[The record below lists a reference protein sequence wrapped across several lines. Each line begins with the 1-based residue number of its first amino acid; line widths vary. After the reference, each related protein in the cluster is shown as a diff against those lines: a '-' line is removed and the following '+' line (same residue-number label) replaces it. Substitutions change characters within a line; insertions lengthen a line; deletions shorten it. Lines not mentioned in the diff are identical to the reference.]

1 MSASSSKTRYIHCGK
16 FQYQSGGDERTGKLT
31 AEENGWLEKYEKK
44 KGKEMIKVDK
54 LCIKMLYETIEKKD
68 KEIAKQTEQINKLK
82 EKIKRKM
89 EETKQ
94 NAAEK
99 KQAKLDKKNMK
110 LNKWQCQIPKT
121 PMVISE
127 IASQVF
133 QIFQYGGKEH
143 HFQAL
148 LEHELRKQGYC
159 VHQETAVIYK
169 VNTISGETI
178 QLPHDIRGRED
189 LLLPSEKMIIEL
201 KQTKLL
207 GNKEH
212 QQLIRYMHQR
222 YTYSDWGTETKGML
236 INFGDEDFEAWFVQ
250 YTDEGALEH
259 IKIKSFSREI
269 YKSWEENAYV
279 L

>member
-1 MSASSSKTRYIHCGK
+1 
-16 FQYQSGGDERTGKLT
+16 
-31 AEENGWLEKYEKK
+31 
-44 KGKEMIKVDK
+44 MI
-54 LCIKMLYETIEKKD
+54 
-68 KEIAKQTEQINKLK
+68 
-82 EKIKRKM
+82 
-89 EETKQ
+89 
-94 NAAEK
+94 
-99 KQAKLDKKNMK
+99 
-110 LNKWQCQIPKT
+110 
-121 PMVISE
+121 ISE
-127 IASQVF
+127 IASRVF

-148 LEHELRKQGYC
+148 LEYELRKQGYC

-212 QQLIRYMHQR
+212 QQLLRYMHQR

-250 YTDEGALEH
+250 YTDEGTLEH

-269 YKSWEENAYV
+269 YKSWEENAYM

>member
-1 MSASSSKTRYIHCGK
+1 MSTRTDKVRLVNDGCIESTLNFNMQKILKQKYN
-16 FQYQSGGDERTGKLT
+16 L
-31 AEENGWLEKYEKK
+31 LEKKEKV
-44 KGKEMIKVDK
+44 IV
-54 LCIKMLYETIEKKD
+54 
-68 KEIAKQTEQINKLK
+68 KQAEQLEKLK
-82 EKIKRKM
+82 ENIKKKT

-94 NAAEK
+94 TATSK
-99 KQAKLDKKNMK
+99 KKTKLDKKNKK
-110 LNKWQCQIPKT
+110 LNRWQGQIPTT
-121 PMVISE
+121 PMVIAE
-127 IASQVF
+127 IATQVF
-133 QIFQYGGKEH
+133 QTFRYGGKEH
-143 HFQAL
+143 HYQAL
-148 LEHELRKQGYC
+148 LEHELRKQGYF

-169 VNTISGETI
+169 VETISGEII

-201 KQTKLL
+201 KQIKLL

-212 QQLIRYMHQR
+212 QQLLRYMHQR

-250 YTDEGALEH
+250 YTDKGALEH